1 MVQSD
6 REGDPSAAS
15 GNGITENLLQGVF
28 NVLREPILVIDD
40 GDAILFA
47 NEAFAELLNV
57 SRRKLLGEAVAECL
71 QPVMGGPRLQRF
83 LERSRAECTAEEIC
97 HLETGEGERKSL
109 RLQARVIAPEKS
121 TGTGLVVLEAG
132 DITEQEELE
141 RRRKEAVA
149 LQEGILGQVPVLLC
163 LCTGEGRPYF
173 FNEHWLS
180 YTGKSLV
187 EQLREG
193 LFEHVHADDRERL
206 NESIVFAIE
215 EEEKLEIEVRLRNAR
230 GKYRWVQLRG
240 LPLET
245 GSGRPGEFAL
255 AAVEVDALKSREQ
268 SLASALKEERLL
280 RNRALEQK
288 AAADRANREK
298 SAYLSLASHEIR
310 TPMNPVIGFADL
322 LASNP
327 KLDGESKE
335 MAEMILKSGKNLLL
349 LIDEVLDF
357 AKIEAGALHLT
368 PEPVDVHDLL
378 IELDQQYAFDA
389 KSRNLEWRVKDE
401 VEGAEELYQDRIR
414 LHQVLGTLLTH
425 AIKFTHTGHVELRA
439 RIDPVE
445 VQGSKVAMLHFI
457 IEDTGVGMGE
467 EEQRILFKPFM
478 QPDMELSEKYSGSG
492 LGLAIAQKLVEAMR
506 GSLVVESEREKG
518 TTFHLTIP
526 FTEVP
531 QEERPARRSRKK
543 KEQEAV
549 EVDPPSVIIVDD
561 EESSR
566 HVNSSLMQFLG
577 YNSETVAS
585 GEDLMA
591 RLQKNKYDLILLDV
605 MMPGMDG
612 FQVAR
617 RVRKGEMGEENRDAF
632 IVAVTGCVQDEDRRL
647 CLKAGCNAYVPKP
660 LTISNLKDA
669 LRGQRPVSG
678 KA

>member
-1 MVQSD
+1 MVQLD
-6 REGDPSAAS
+6 GEGDPSAES
-15 GNGITENLLQGVF
+15 GNGITDDRLHGVF
-28 NVLREPILVIDD
+28 NVLREPVLVIDD
-40 GDAILFA
+40 TDAIFFA
-47 NEAFAELLNV
+47 NEAFAQLLNV
-57 SRRKLLGEAVAECL
+57 SRRKLVGEPVADWI
-71 QPVMGGPRLQRF
+71 QPVIGGSRLRRF

-97 HLETGEGERKSL
+97 RLDTGEGERKSL
-109 RLQARVIAPEKS
+109 LLQARVTPPEEII
-121 TGTGLVVLEAG
+121 GRGLVVLEVS

-141 RRRKEAVA
+141 QRRKEAVA
-149 LQEGILGQVPVLLC
+149 LQEGILGQIPVLLC
-163 LCTGEGRPYF
+163 LCTGEGHPYF

-193 LFEHVHADDRERL
+193 IFEHVHADDRERL
-206 NESIVFAIE
+206 DESINFAFA
-215 EEEKLEIEVRLRNAR
+215 EEEKLEIEVRFRNAR
-230 GKYRWVQLRG
+230 GKYRWLHLRG

-245 GSGRPGEFAL
+245 KSGHPGEFAL

-268 SLASALKEERLL
+268 SLAAVLEEERLL

-327 KLDGESKE
+327 KLDGDSKE

-357 AKIEAGALHLT
+357 AKIEAGVLHLT

-389 KSRNLEWRVKDE
+389 KSRGLEWRVKDE
-401 VEGAEELYQDRIR
+401 VEGNEELYQDRIR
-414 LHQVLGTLLTH
+414 LQQALGTLLTH
-425 AIKFTHTGHVELRA
+425 AIKFTHTGHVELKA
-439 RIDPVE
+439 RVDPVE
-445 VQGSKVAMLHFI
+445 VQGGKVAMLHFI

-492 LGLAIAQKLVEAMR
+492 LGLAIAQKVVEAMR
-506 GSLVVESEREKG
+506 GSLVVESELEKG

-531 QEERPARRSRKK
+531 QEERPSGASKK
-543 KEQEAV
+543 KQEPEAL
-549 EVDPPSVIIVDD
+549 EGDPPSVIIVDD

-566 HVNSSLMQFLG
+566 HVNSSLLQFLG

-585 GEDLMA
+585 GEELMA

-617 RVRKGEMGEENRDAF
+617 RVRKGQMGEENRDAY
-632 IVAVTGCVQDEDRRL
+632 IIAVTGCVQDEDRRL

-660 LTISNLKDA
+660 LTISNLKNA
-669 LRGQRPVSG
+669 LRGQRSVSG

>member
-1 MVQSD
+1 MVHFD
-6 REGDPSAAS
+6 REGGRSADN
-15 GNGITENLLQGVF
+15 GNGITESLLQGVF
-28 NVLREPILVIDD
+28 NVLREPVLVVDD
-40 GDAILFA
+40 ADTIVVA
-47 NEAFAELLNV
+47 NEAFAQLLKV
-57 SRRKLLGEAVAECL
+57 GRRSLVGEPVHDWMQPLLSR
-71 QPVMGGPRLQRF
+71 QRLARF
-83 LERSRAECTAEEIC
+83 LERSRSECVGEEKS
-97 HLETGEGERKSL
+97 HLETAEGARKSL
-109 RLQARVIAPEKS
+109 LVRARLTPPEES
-121 TGTGLVVLEAG
+121 TGSGLLVLEITE
-132 DITEQEELE
+132 ITEQEELE
-141 RRRKEAVA
+141 RRRKESIA
-149 LQEGILGQVPVLLC
+149 LQEGILGQVPVLLS
-163 LCTGEGRPYF
+163 LCTSEGRPYF

-180 YTGKSLV
+180 FSGKSLV

-193 LFEHVHADDRERL
+193 FLEQVHPGDRERL
-206 NESIVFAIE
+206 QESIHGAIE
-215 EEEKLEIEVRLRNAR
+215 EGEKLEIEVRLRNAR
-230 GKYRWVQLRG
+230 GKYRWLQLRG
-240 LPLET
+240 VPLEAE
-245 GSGRPGEFAL
+245 SGRPREFAL

-268 SLASALKEERLL
+268 SLASALEEERLL

-327 KLDGESKE
+327 KLDGDSKE

-389 KSRNLEWRVKDE
+389 KSRGLEWRVKDE
-401 VEGAEELYQDRIR
+401 LAGEEELYQDRIR
-414 LHQVLGTLLTH
+414 LQQVLGTLLTH
-425 AIKFTHTGHVELRA
+425 AIKFTHTGHVELKA
-439 RIDPVE
+439 EIDPVE
-445 VQGSKVAMLHFI
+445 VQGSKVAMLHFT
-457 IEDTGVGMGE
+457 IEDTGVGMSE

-478 QPDMELSEKYSGSG
+478 QAEMELSEKYSGSG

-531 QEERPARRSRKK
+531 QEERPARSAKEKK
-543 KEQEAV
+543 DEDAV
-549 EVDPPSVIIVDD
+549 EEDPPSVIIVDD

-577 YNSETVAS
+577 YESETVAS
-585 GEDLMA
+585 GEELMA
-591 RLQKNKYDLILLDV
+591 RLRQNKYDLILLDV

-617 RVRKGEMGEENRDAF
+617 RVRKGEMGEENREAY
-632 IVAVTGCVQDEDRRL
+632 IVAVTGCAQDEDRHL
-647 CLKAGCNAYVPKP
+647 CLKAGCNSYVTKP
-660 LTISNLKDA
+660 LTIGNLKEA
-669 LRGQRPVSG
+669 LRGQRVVPGNS
-678 KA
+678 